1 MYRTPISN
9 LAYKIVAFLYINNT
23 DLVAINRGNE
33 SEVEVIARAQ
43 LILDY

>member
-1 MYRTPISN
+1 MNKTSISK
-9 LAYKIVAFLYINNT
+9 LAYKIAAFLYIDDT

-33 SEVEVIARAQ
+33 SEAEVITRTQ